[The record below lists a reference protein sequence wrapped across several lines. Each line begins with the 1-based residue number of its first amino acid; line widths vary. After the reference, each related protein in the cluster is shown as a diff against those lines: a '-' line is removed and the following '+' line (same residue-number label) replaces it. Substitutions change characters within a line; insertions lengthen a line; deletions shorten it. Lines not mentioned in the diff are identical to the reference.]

1 MLARVADRE
10 SAVIRV
16 RAFLI
21 FLSTLACFTTAAR
34 AEIVSNLYEAE
45 VSVASRSEADLGRA
59 SREGL
64 AQVLVKVTGSPEH
77 LDNPALS
84 EALASARSL
93 VQQYAYLDMPGLDG
107 GLGLRLQFESEQING
122 LVTRAG
128 APLWT
133 ANRPSV
139 LVWLI
144 IEDSTGRQFLDGE
157 LQPELAAELSAAF
170 DHRGVPS
177 QLPLH
182 DLTDSAA
189 LASSEAWRLYEPALL
204 GASNRY
210 GVSEVLAGRVASLS
224 TGAWVGDW
232 SYFADGQ
239 RLDRSVTADS
249 PSEFLGIGVALVADD
264 MASRYAVAATAA
276 PAGGVQMLVEGVENY
291 ADYAKLVAWLE
302 GLELVEHANVEQ
314 IQGGQLLLRVHARV
328 DGQQLAALLELN
340 DRLRP
345 LERPLETV
353 DLAYQW
359 QN

>member
-1 MLARVADRE
+1 M
-10 SAVIRV
+10 
-16 RAFLI
+16 
-21 FLSTLACFTTAAR
+21 
-34 AEIVSNLYEAE
+34 
-45 VSVASRSEADLGRA
+45 
-59 SREGL
+59 
-64 AQVLVKVTGSPEH
+64 TGSPEN

-84 EALASARSL
+84 QALSSARSL
-93 VQQYAYLDMPGLDG
+93 VQQYAYLEMPGLEG
-107 GLGLRLQFESEQING
+107 GLGLRLQFEAEQINA

-144 IEDSTGRQFLDGE
+144 IEDSSGRQFLDGE
-157 LQPELAAELSAAF
+157 LQPALAAELSASF

-189 LASSEAWRLYEPALL
+189 LAASEAWRLYEPALI
-204 GASNRY
+204 GASSRY

-239 RLDRSVTADS
+239 RLDRSVTAAT
-249 PSEFLGIGVALVADD
+249 PSEFLATGVALVVDE
-264 MASRYAVAATAA
+264 MASRYAVSATVA
-276 PAGGVQMLVEGVENY
+276 PSGGVQMLVKGIDGY
-291 ADYAKLVAWLE
+291 AAYASVVAWLE

-314 IQGGQLLLRVHARV
+314 IKGDELLLRVHARV
-328 DGQQLAALLELN
+328 DEQQLASLLELN
-340 DRLRP
+340 DRLQP
-345 LERPLETV
+345 LEQPLANV
-353 DLAYQW
+353 GLAYLW
-359 QN
+359 LN